1 MSSELFSRPKIIENC
16 IALLIYL
23 VLSNLR
29 EYDFKLQ
36 KCLGGRRPP
45 LFEIAEMIFLKI
57 ETF

>member
-45 LFEIAEMIFLKI
+45 LFEIAEII
-57 ETF
+57 EY